1 MESVGVNML
10 AIEVTNRCNLNCPHC
25 YYYEEG
31 EKGTDYND
39 FVNLNA
45 VDKLFNDMK
54 IKYIWTLNFTGGEPL
69 LAEDKIIKILH
80 KIIKEEILVL
90 AIDIATNGTI
100 LSEKFAYELN
110 EFSKK
115 QYHFLKNHSMK
126 EVEKQ
131 IESLDLN
138 KPDTYPDMCIVNLR
152 ISRFWHDNKPE
163 KAYEFYKEK
172 MPNVLVEIMDESI
185 TDEKFKEMYILD
197 GTASEK
203 DRISYSG
210 RAKKLTNYNF
220 CCEPLYHKIVYDN
233 NNFEVKCSLKMSYN
247 GKISLAGACSQ
258 CDCNKAAIGSV
269 FDGKSLREMIT
280 EWNYKTP
287 LTCKGSEEL
296 EEFRMA
302 KELGNDWFDRLNGE
316 ENNLT
321 DEKIEKGVRGKELRM
336 FFLENYRLK
345 LHEKVP
351 CLTPEELENISLYA
365 LDREESQ
372 PDISE
377 EEYENIGKE
386 IDNEI
391 ARMIWEHDFDDVKEL
406 HEKYSYLTVEEC
418 KEFSKCCERM
428 EEYKTPTLAL
438 LLDWKDFKRCC
449 ELEKI
454 NEYRKENV
462 ESEF

>member
-1 MESVGVNML
+1 MEGVGVNML
-10 AIEVTNRCNLNCPHC
+10 AIEATNRCNLNCQHC

-39 FVNLNA
+39 FVDLNA

-80 KIIKEEILVL
+80 KIIKEEILVFS
-90 AIDIATNGTI
+90 IDIATNGTI

-126 EVEKQ
+126 EVGRQ

-138 KPDTYPDMCIVNLR
+138 KPDTFPDTCIVNLR
-152 ISRFWHDNKPE
+152 ISRLWHDNEPE

-172 MPNVLVEIMDESI
+172 MPNVLVEIMSEHIS
-185 TDEKFKEMYILD
+185 DEKFKEMYILD
-197 GTASEK
+197 GSGS
-203 DRISYSG
+203 DRMSISYSG
-210 RAKKLTNYNF
+210 RAKNLTNCDFYY
-220 CCEPLYHKIVYDN
+220 ESLYHKIVYIN
-233 NNFEVKCSLKMSYN
+233 HNFEVKCPLEMSYD
-247 GKISLAGACSQ
+247 GKISIGGACSH
-258 CDCNKAAIGSV
+258 CYRNKAAIGSV
-269 FDGKSLREMIT
+269 FDGKTLREMIT

-287 LTCKGSEEL
+287 LTCDEACEL
-296 EEFRMA
+296 GEFRMA
-302 KELGNDWFDRLNGE
+302 KELGNDWFDRRNGE

-321 DEKIEKGVRGKELRM
+321 DKKIEKGVRGKELQIS
-336 FFLENYRLK
+336 FLKNYRLK

-372 PDISE
+372 SDISK

-391 ARMIWEHDFDDVKEL
+391 ARMVWEHSFDEVKES
-406 HEKYSYLTVEEC
+406 HEKYPYLTVEEC
-418 KEFSKCCERM
+418 KEFLECCEKM
-428 EEYKTPTLAL
+428 EEYENSTSAL
-438 LLDWKDFKRCC
+438 ILGWKYFKRCC